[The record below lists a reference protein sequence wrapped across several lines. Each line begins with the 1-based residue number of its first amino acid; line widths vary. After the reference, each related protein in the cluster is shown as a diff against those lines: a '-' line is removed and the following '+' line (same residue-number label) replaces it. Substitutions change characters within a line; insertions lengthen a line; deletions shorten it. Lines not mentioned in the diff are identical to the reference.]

1 MKSRLSGCLLIAAL
15 FSFISCSKEVSKE
28 DGTTTQILNGDFY
41 ATINGNQWNADSLQ
55 LILVSNTGV
64 SISGL
69 GKDGEQVTML
79 LPTFK
84 TGSYTLNSTSN
95 SLAIYSN
102 LLVNVTSVFTS
113 NTGTAS
119 GNVTI
124 TSIDTVQH
132 LVSGTFQYTLVDP
145 ADNSQKTVTAGVFDY
160 VPYSGN
166 TGGGTPPPATT
177 DTLEASIGGVQFNS
191 AQVISNVTNGELFIA
206 GISSDGTQDLGLG
219 MPQDVIPGTYDM
231 DFASGTYYGVYNVGT
246 TITLLSQMN
255 GTLTIISNDTV
266 GRRISGTFSFI
277 ASPLVSGAPVT
288 ITSGYFSLNY

>member
-1 MKSRLSGCLLIAAL
+1 MKSRLSGSLLIAVL
-15 FSFISCSKEVSKE
+15 LSFISCSKEVSKE

-41 ATINGNQWNADSLQ
+41 ATIDGKQWNADSLQ
-55 LILVSNTGV
+55 LILVSNAGV

-69 GKDGEQVTML
+69 AKDGEQVTML

-84 TGSYTLNSTSN
+84 TGIYTLNSSSA

-102 LLVNVTSVFTS
+102 LLVNVTTVFTS
-113 NTGTAS
+113 NTGAAS
-119 GNVTI
+119 GTVNI

-132 LVSGTFQYTLVDP
+132 LTSGTFQYTLVDP
-145 ADNSQKTVTAGVFDY
+145 ADNGQKTVTAGVFNG

-166 TGGGTPPPATT
+166 TGGVTPPVSS
-177 DTLEASIGGVQFNS
+177 DTVEASIGGVQFNG

-219 MPQDVIPGTYDM
+219 MPSDVTPGTYNM
-231 DFASGTYYGVYNVGT
+231 DFAAGMYYGVYNVGT
-246 TITLLSQMN
+246 SITLLSQMN
-255 GTLTIISNDTV
+255 GSLTIISNDTV
-266 GRRISGTFSFI
+266 ARRISGTFSFI
-277 ASPLVSGAPVT
+277 ASPLISGVPVT